1 MRTELREML
10 KAAFEKTYDRAF
22 DFGTGF
28 LEDINGESYKL
39 PCIWVCPF
47 ELISKTGRSE
57 GFRVYLG
64 TIYLLELA
72 TGSQPKKRTKDGM
85 LWEDAAIEVLNQLI
99 EQSPSEIV
107 AVDKIKGIPNEGAYT
122 GYNDISLK
130 VTFEVTVRYCVDRG

>member
-1 MRTELREML
+1 MREML

-57 GFRVYLG
+57 GFRVYFG
-64 TIYLLELA
+64 TIYLLELGDGLTA
-72 TGSQPKKRTKDGM
+72 QEKDERWDAM
-85 LWEDAAIEVLNQLI
+85 EDAAIEVLNQLI

>member
-28 LEDINGESYKL
+28 LEDINGKRYKL

-64 TIYLLELA
+64 TIYLLELGDGLTA
-72 TGSQPKKRTKDGM
+72 QEKDERWDAM
-85 LWEDAAIEVLNQLI
+85 EDAAIEVLNQLI

-107 AVDKIKGIPNEGAYT
+107 AVDKIKDIPNEGAYT

>member
-64 TIYLLELA
+64 TIYLLELGDGLTA
-72 TGSQPKKRTKDGM
+72 QEKDERWDAM
-85 LWEDAAIEVLNQLI
+85 EDAAIEVLNQLI